1 MRRIA
6 LFGSTGSIGTQA
18 LEVISFHPDLLSVYA
33 LTTHRNVPLLAD
45 QVQKY
50 HPKVVVIADRDAAN
64 QHAPILKGLNC
75 TVLLGNE
82 GLLTLARHDGYEVM
96 LSALVGFAGLRP
108 TLLAIESG
116 HEIALANKETLVVAG
131 QLIMQSA
138 REHHVR
144 ILPVDSEHSAIYQ
157 CLMGECTPLE
167 RIWLTA
173 SGGPFWQIPLEKLG
187 QVTVEDA
194 LNHPRWLMGAK
205 VTIDSATMINKGFE
219 MMEACH
225 LFGVSEDQI
234 SILIHPESVVHSM
247 VQFVDGSVKAQLAVP
262 DMRLPISLALHG
274 GLRQPLPIARQP
286 FVGTS
291 LHFEEP
297 DAAHFPCLTLA
308 FEAFR
313 RGGNAPCLLNA
324 ANEVAVRAFLGKRI
338 HFMQIAQLIETTL
351 TSVDYDAAPTL
362 DALMYYHER
371 ATTLATTLLSK
382 L

>member
-18 LEVISFHPDLLSVYA
+18 LEVISFHPELLTVYA
-33 LTTHRNVPLLAD
+33 LTTHRNVPLLVEQAE
-45 QVQKY
+45 KY
-50 HPKVVVIADRDAAN
+50 HPAVVVVADEKAATE
-64 QHAPILKGLNC
+64 QAPLLKRLTC
-75 TVLLGNE
+75 TVLVGAE
-82 GLLTLARHDGYEVM
+82 GLCELAQHSDYDVM

-131 QLIMQSA
+131 QLIMSSA
-138 REHHVR
+138 QEHGVR

-157 CLMGECTPLE
+157 CLMGEETPLE

-173 SGGPFWQIPLEKLG
+173 SGGPFWQMPLDELS
-187 QVTVEDA
+187 QVTVADA
-194 LNHPRWLMGAK
+194 LHHPRWSMGAK
-205 VTIDSATMINKGFE
+205 VTIDSATMMNKGFE

-225 LFGVSEDQI
+225 LFAVSADQI

-247 VQFVDGSVKAQLAVP
+247 VQFADGSVKAQLAVP

-274 GLRQPLPIARQP
+274 GVREPLPIARQP
-286 FVGTS
+286 FVGTT

-297 DAAHFPCLTLA
+297 DAAHFPCLDLA

-313 RGGNAPCLLNA
+313 QGGNIPCLLNA
-324 ANEVAVRAFLGKRI
+324 ANEVAVRAFLDERI
-338 HFMQIAQLIETTL
+338 GFTEIARLIEPIMTAVT
-351 TSVDYDAAPTL
+351 YDATPTL
-362 DALMYYHER
+362 DALLHYHDV
-371 ATTLATTLLSK
+371 ATALATEQLPR
-382 L
+382 

>member
-18 LEVISFHPDLLSVYA
+18 LEVISFHPELLTVYA
-33 LTTHRNVPLLAD
+33 LTTHRNVPLLVEQAE
-45 QVQKY
+45 KY
-50 HPKVVVIADRDAAN
+50 HPAVVVVADEKAATE
-64 QHAPILKGLNC
+64 QAPLLKRLTC
-75 TVLLGNE
+75 TVLVGAE
-82 GLLTLARHDGYEVM
+82 GLCELAQHSDYDVM

-131 QLIMQSA
+131 QLIMRSA
-138 REHHVR
+138 REHSVR

-157 CLMGECTPLE
+157 CLMGEETPLE

-173 SGGPFWQIPLEKLG
+173 SGGPFWQMPLDKLS
-187 QVTVEDA
+187 QVTISDA
-194 LNHPRWLMGAK
+194 LHHPRWSMGAK
-205 VTIDSATMINKGFE
+205 VTIDSATMMNKGFE

-225 LFGVSEDQI
+225 LFAVAADQI

-247 VQFVDGSVKAQLAVP
+247 VQFADGSVKAQLAVP

-274 GLRQPLPIARQP
+274 GVREPLPIARQP
-286 FVGTS
+286 FVGTT

-297 DAAHFPCLTLA
+297 DAAHFPCLALA

-313 RGGNAPCLLNA
+313 QGGNIPCLLNA
-324 ANEVAVRAFLGKRI
+324 ANEVAVRAFLDERI
-338 HFMQIAQLIETTL
+338 GFTEIAQLIEPIMTA
-351 TSVDYDAAPTL
+351 VPYDAAPTL
-362 DALMYYHER
+362 EALLHYHDV
-371 ATTLATTLLSK
+371 ATALATEQLPH
-382 L
+382 

>member
-18 LEVISFHPDLLSVYA
+18 LEVISFHPELLTVYA
-33 LTTHRNVPLLAD
+33 LTTHRNVPLLVEQAE
-45 QVQKY
+45 KY
-50 HPKVVVIADRDAAN
+50 HPAVVVVADEKAATE
-64 QHAPILKGLNC
+64 HAALLKGLTC
-75 TVLLGNE
+75 TVLVGAE
-82 GLLTLARHDGYEVM
+82 GLCELAQHSDYDVM

-131 QLIMQSA
+131 QLIMRSA
-138 REHHVR
+138 REYGVR

-157 CLMGECTPLE
+157 CLMGEETPLE

-173 SGGPFWQIPLEKLG
+173 SGGPFWQMPLDKLS
-187 QVTVEDA
+187 QVTVADA
-194 LNHPRWLMGAK
+194 LHHPRWSMGAK
-205 VTIDSATMINKGFE
+205 VTIDSATMMNKGFE

-225 LFGVSEDQI
+225 LFAVAADQI

-247 VQFVDGSVKAQLAVP
+247 VQFADGSVKAQLAVP

-274 GLRQPLPIARQP
+274 GVREPLPIARQP
-286 FVGTS
+286 FVGTT

-297 DAAHFPCLTLA
+297 DAAHFPCLSLA

-313 RGGNAPCLLNA
+313 QGGNIPCLLNA
-324 ANEVAVRAFLGKRI
+324 ANEVAVRAFLDERI
-338 HFMQIAQLIETTL
+338 GFTEIARLIEPIMTA
-351 TSVDYDAAPTL
+351 VPYDATPTL
-362 DALMYYHER
+362 DALLHYHDQ
-371 ATTLATTLLSK
+371 ATALATEQLPR
-382 L
+382 

>member
-18 LEVISFHPDLLSVYA
+18 LEVISFHPELLSVYA
-33 LTTHRNVPLLAD
+33 LTTHRNVPLLVEQAE
-45 QVQKY
+45 KY
-50 HPKVVVIADRDAAN
+50 HPAVVVIADEKAATE
-64 QHAPILKGLNC
+64 HAALLKGLTC
-75 TVLLGNE
+75 TVLVGVE
-82 GLLTLARHDGYEVM
+82 GLCELAQHSDYDVM

-131 QLIMQSA
+131 QLIMHAAQ
-138 REHHVR
+138 EHSVR

-157 CLMGECTPLE
+157 CLMGEETPLE

-173 SGGPFWQIPLEKLG
+173 SGGPFWQMPLDKLS
-187 QVTVEDA
+187 QVTVADA
-194 LNHPRWLMGAK
+194 LHHPRWSMGAK
-205 VTIDSATMINKGFE
+205 VTIDSATMMNKGFE

-225 LFGVSEDQI
+225 LFAVSADQI

-247 VQFVDGSVKAQLAVP
+247 VQFADGSVKAQLAVP

-274 GLRQPLPIARQP
+274 GVREPLPIARQP

-297 DAAHFPCLTLA
+297 DSAHFPCLGLA

-313 RGGNAPCLLNA
+313 QGGNIPCLLNA
-324 ANEVAVRAFLGKRI
+324 ANEVAVRAFLDERI
-338 HFMQIAQLIETTL
+338 GFTEIARLIEPIMTA
-351 TSVDYDAAPTL
+351 VPYDATPTL
-362 DALMYYHER
+362 DALLHYHDV
-371 ATTLATTLLSK
+371 ATALATEQLPR
-382 L
+382 

>member
-18 LEVISFHPDLLSVYA
+18 LEVISFHPELLTVYA
-33 LTTHRNVPLLAD
+33 LTTHRNVPLLVEQAE
-45 QVQKY
+45 KY
-50 HPKVVVIADRDAAN
+50 HPAVVVVADEKAATE
-64 QHAPILKGLNC
+64 QATLLKRLTC
-75 TVLLGNE
+75 TVLVGAE
-82 GLLTLARHDGYEVM
+82 GLCELAQHSDYNVM

-131 QLIMQSA
+131 QLIMSSA
-138 REHHVR
+138 QEHGVR

-157 CLMGECTPLE
+157 CLMGEETPLE

-173 SGGPFWQIPLEKLG
+173 SGGPFWQMPLDELS
-187 QVTVEDA
+187 QVTVADA
-194 LNHPRWLMGAK
+194 LHHPRWSMGAK
-205 VTIDSATMINKGFE
+205 VTIDSATMMNKGFE

-225 LFGVSEDQI
+225 LFAVAADQI

-247 VQFVDGSVKAQLAVP
+247 VQFADGSVKAQLAVP

-274 GLRQPLPIARQP
+274 GVREPLPIARQP
-286 FVGTS
+286 FVGTT

-297 DAAHFPCLTLA
+297 DAAHFPCLGLA

-313 RGGNAPCLLNA
+313 QSGNIPCLLNA
-324 ANEVAVRAFLGKRI
+324 ANEVAVRAFLDERI
-338 HFMQIAQLIETTL
+338 GFTEIARLIEPIMTA
-351 TSVDYDAAPTL
+351 VPYDATPTL
-362 DALMYYHER
+362 DALLHYHDV
-371 ATTLATTLLSK
+371 ATALATEQLPR
-382 L
+382 

>member
-18 LEVISFHPDLLSVYA
+18 LEVISFHPELLTVYA
-33 LTTHRNVPLLAD
+33 LTTHRNVPLLVEQAE
-45 QVQKY
+45 KY
-50 HPKVVVIADRDAAN
+50 HPVVVVVADEKAATE
-64 QHAPILKGLNC
+64 HATLLKGLTC
-75 TVLLGNE
+75 TVLVGVE
-82 GLLTLARHDGYEVM
+82 GLCELAQHRDYDVM

-131 QLIMQSA
+131 QLIMHAAQ
-138 REHHVR
+138 EHSVR

-157 CLMGECTPLE
+157 CLMGEETPLE

-173 SGGPFWQIPLEKLG
+173 SGGPFWQMPLDQLS
-187 QVTVEDA
+187 QVTVADA
-194 LNHPRWLMGAK
+194 LHHPRWSMGAK
-205 VTIDSATMINKGFE
+205 VTIDSATMMNKGFE

-225 LFGVSEDQI
+225 LFAVSADQI
-234 SILIHPESVVHSM
+234 SILIHPESIVHSM
-247 VQFVDGSVKAQLAVP
+247 VQFADGSVKAQLAVP

-274 GLRQPLPIARQP
+274 GVREPLPIARQP

-297 DAAHFPCLTLA
+297 DAAHFPCLGLA

-313 RGGNAPCLLNA
+313 QGRNIPCLLNA
-324 ANEVAVRAFLGKRI
+324 ANEVAVRAFLDERI
-338 HFMQIAQLIETTL
+338 GFTEIARLIEPIMTA
-351 TSVDYDAAPTL
+351 VPYDATPTL
-362 DALMYYHER
+362 DALLHYHDV
-371 ATTLATTLLSK
+371 ATALATEQLPR
-382 L
+382 

>member
-18 LEVISFHPDLLSVYA
+18 LEVISFHPELLSVYA
-33 LTTHRNVPLLAD
+33 LTTHRNVPLLVEQAE
-45 QVQKY
+45 KY
-50 HPKVVVIADRDAAN
+50 HPAVVVVANEKAAAE
-64 QHAPILKGLNC
+64 HAALLKGLTC
-75 TVLLGNE
+75 TILVGVE
-82 GLLTLARHDGYEVM
+82 GLCELAQHSDYDVM

-131 QLIMQSA
+131 QLIMRSA
-138 REHHVR
+138 REHGVR

-157 CLMGECTPLE
+157 CLMGEETPLE

-173 SGGPFWQIPLEKLG
+173 SGGPFWQMPLDQLS
-187 QVTVEDA
+187 QVTVADA
-194 LNHPRWLMGAK
+194 LHHPRWSMGAK
-205 VTIDSATMINKGFE
+205 VTIDSATMMNKGFE

-225 LFGVSEDQI
+225 LFAVSADQI

-247 VQFVDGSVKAQLAVP
+247 VQFADGSVKAQLAVP

-274 GLRQPLPIARQP
+274 GVRESLPIARQP
-286 FVGTS
+286 FVGTT

-297 DAAHFPCLTLA
+297 DAAHVPCLGLA

-313 RGGNAPCLLNA
+313 QGGNIPCLLNA
-324 ANEVAVRAFLGKRI
+324 ANEVAVRAFLDERI
-338 HFMQIAQLIETTL
+338 GFTEIAQLIEPIMTA
-351 TSVDYDAAPTL
+351 VPYDATPTL
-362 DALMYYHER
+362 EGLLHYHDV
-371 ATTLATTLLSK
+371 ATALATEHLPR
-382 L
+382 

>member
-18 LEVISFHPDLLSVYA
+18 LEVISFHPELLSVYA
-33 LTTHRNVPLLAD
+33 LTTHRNVPLLVE
-45 QVQKY
+45 QVEKY
-50 HPKVVVIADRDAAN
+50 HPAVVVVADEKASTEHTAL
-64 QHAPILKGLNC
+64 LKRLTC
-75 TVLLGNE
+75 TVLVGAE
-82 GLLTLARHDGYEVM
+82 GLCELAQHSDYDVM

-131 QLIMQSA
+131 QLIMRSA
-138 REHHVR
+138 REHDVR

-157 CLMGECTPLE
+157 CLMGEETPLE

-173 SGGPFWQIPLEKLG
+173 SGGPFWQMPLEQLS
-187 QVTVEDA
+187 QVTVADA
-194 LNHPRWLMGAK
+194 LHHPRWSMGAK
-205 VTIDSATMINKGFE
+205 VTIDSATMMNKGFE

-225 LFGVSEDQI
+225 LFAVAADQI

-247 VQFVDGSVKAQLAVP
+247 VQFADGSVKAQLAVP

-274 GLRQPLPIARQP
+274 GVRESLPIARQP
-286 FVGTS
+286 FVGTT

-297 DAAHFPCLTLA
+297 DAAHFPCLALA

-313 RGGNAPCLLNA
+313 QGGNIPCLLNA
-324 ANEVAVRAFLGKRI
+324 ANEVAVRAFLDERI
-338 HFMQIAQLIETTL
+338 GFTEIAQLIEPIMTA
-351 TSVDYDAAPTL
+351 VPYDATPTL
-362 DALMYYHER
+362 EALLHYHDV
-371 ATTLATTLLSK
+371 ATALATEQLPH
-382 L
+382 

>member
-18 LEVISFHPDLLSVYA
+18 LEVISFHPELLTVYA
-33 LTTHRNVPLLAD
+33 LTTHRNVPLLVEQAE
-45 QVQKY
+45 KY
-50 HPKVVVIADRDAAN
+50 HPAVVVVADEKAATE
-64 QHAPILKGLNC
+64 QAPLLKRLTC
-75 TVLLGNE
+75 TVLVGAE
-82 GLLTLARHDGYEVM
+82 GLCELAQHSDYDVM

-131 QLIMQSA
+131 QLIMSSA
-138 REHHVR
+138 QEHGVR

-157 CLMGECTPLE
+157 CLMGEETPLE

-173 SGGPFWQIPLEKLG
+173 SGGPFWQMPLDELS
-187 QVTVEDA
+187 QVTVADA
-194 LNHPRWLMGAK
+194 LHHPRWSMGAK
-205 VTIDSATMINKGFE
+205 VTIDSATMMNKGFE

-225 LFGVSEDQI
+225 LFAVSADQI

-247 VQFVDGSVKAQLAVP
+247 VQFADGSVKAQLAVP

-274 GLRQPLPIARQP
+274 GVREPLPIARQP
-286 FVGTS
+286 FVGTT

-297 DAAHFPCLTLA
+297 DADHFPCLSLA

-313 RGGNAPCLLNA
+313 QGGNIPCLLNA
-324 ANEVAVRAFLGKRI
+324 ANEVAVRAFLDERI
-338 HFMQIAQLIETTL
+338 GFTEIARLIEPIMTA
-351 TSVDYDAAPTL
+351 VPYDATPTL
-362 DALMYYHER
+362 DALLHYHDV
-371 ATTLATTLLSK
+371 ATALASEQLSR
-382 L
+382 

>member
-18 LEVISFHPDLLSVYA
+18 LEVISFHPELLSVYA
-33 LTTHRNVPLLAD
+33 LTTHRNVPLLVE
-45 QVQKY
+45 QVEKY
-50 HPKVVVIADRDAAN
+50 HPAVVVVADEKAATE
-64 QHAPILKGLNC
+64 HTALLKRLTC
-75 TVLLGNE
+75 TVLVGAE
-82 GLLTLARHDGYEVM
+82 GLCELAQHSDYDVM

-131 QLIMQSA
+131 QLIMRSA
-138 REHHVR
+138 REHDVR

-157 CLMGECTPLE
+157 CLMGEETPLE

-173 SGGPFWQIPLEKLG
+173 SGGPFWQMPLEQLS
-187 QVTVEDA
+187 QVTVADA
-194 LNHPRWLMGAK
+194 LHHPRWSMGAK
-205 VTIDSATMINKGFE
+205 VTIDSATMMNKGFE

-225 LFGVSEDQI
+225 LFAVAADQI

-247 VQFVDGSVKAQLAVP
+247 VQFADGSVKAQLAVP

-274 GLRQPLPIARQP
+274 GVRESLPIARQP
-286 FVGTS
+286 FVGTT

-297 DAAHFPCLTLA
+297 DAAHVPCLGLA

-313 RGGNAPCLLNA
+313 QGGNIPCLLNA
-324 ANEVAVRAFLGKRI
+324 ANEVAVRAFLDERI
-338 HFMQIAQLIETTL
+338 GFTEIAQLIEPIMTA
-351 TSVDYDAAPTL
+351 VPYDATPTL
-362 DALMYYHER
+362 EALLHYHDV
-371 ATTLATTLLSK
+371 ATALATEQLPH
-382 L
+382 

>member
-18 LEVISFHPDLLSVYA
+18 LEVISFHPELLSVYA
-33 LTTHRNVPLLAD
+33 LTTHRNVPLLVE
-45 QVQKY
+45 QVEKY
-50 HPKVVVIADRDAAN
+50 HPAVVVVADEKVATEHTAL
-64 QHAPILKGLNC
+64 LKRLTC
-75 TVLLGNE
+75 TVLVGAE
-82 GLLTLARHDGYEVM
+82 GLCELAQHSDYDVM

-131 QLIMQSA
+131 QLIMRSA
-138 REHHVR
+138 REHDVR

-157 CLMGECTPLE
+157 CLMGEETPLE

-173 SGGPFWQIPLEKLG
+173 SGGPFWQMPLEQLS
-187 QVTVEDA
+187 QVTVADA
-194 LNHPRWLMGAK
+194 LHHPRWSMGAK
-205 VTIDSATMINKGFE
+205 VTIDSATMMNKGFE

-225 LFGVSEDQI
+225 LFAVAADQI

-247 VQFVDGSVKAQLAVP
+247 VQFADGSVKAQLAVP

-274 GLRQPLPIARQP
+274 GVREPLPIARQP

-297 DAAHFPCLTLA
+297 DAAHFPCLSLA

-313 RGGNAPCLLNA
+313 QGGNIPCLLNA
-324 ANEVAVRAFLGKRI
+324 ANEVAVRAFLDERI
-338 HFMQIAQLIETTL
+338 GFTEIAQLIEPIMTAV
-351 TSVDYDAAPTL
+351 SYDAAPTL
-362 DALMYYHER
+362 EALLHYHDV
-371 ATTLATTLLSK
+371 ATALATEQLPH
-382 L
+382 

>member
-18 LEVISFHPDLLSVYA
+18 LEVISFHPELLSVYA
-33 LTTHRNVPLLAD
+33 LTTHRNVPLLVE
-45 QVQKY
+45 QVEKY
-50 HPKVVVIADRDAAN
+50 HPEKVATEHTAL
-64 QHAPILKGLNC
+64 LKRLTC
-75 TVLLGNE
+75 TVLVGAE
-82 GLLTLARHDGYEVM
+82 GLCELAQHSDYDVM

-131 QLIMQSA
+131 QLIMRSA
-138 REHHVR
+138 REHDVR

-157 CLMGECTPLE
+157 CLMGEETPLE

-173 SGGPFWQIPLEKLG
+173 SGGPFWQMPLEQLS
-187 QVTVEDA
+187 QVTVADA
-194 LNHPRWLMGAK
+194 LHHPRWSMGAK
-205 VTIDSATMINKGFE
+205 VTIDSATMMNKGFE

-225 LFGVSEDQI
+225 LFAVAADQI

-247 VQFVDGSVKAQLAVP
+247 VQFADGSVKAQLAVP

-274 GLRQPLPIARQP
+274 GVREPLPIARQP

-297 DAAHFPCLTLA
+297 DAAHFPCLSLA

-313 RGGNAPCLLNA
+313 QGGNIPCLLNA
-324 ANEVAVRAFLGKRI
+324 ANEVAVRAFLDERI
-338 HFMQIAQLIETTL
+338 GFTEIAQLIEPIMTAV
-351 TSVDYDAAPTL
+351 SYDAAPTL
-362 DALMYYHER
+362 EALLHYHDV
-371 ATTLATTLLSK
+371 ATALATEQLPH
-382 L
+382 

>member
-18 LEVISFHPDLLSVYA
+18 LEVISFHPELLSVYA
-33 LTTHRNVPLLAD
+33 LTTHRNVPLLVEQAE
-45 QVQKY
+45 KY
-50 HPKVVVIADRDAAN
+50 HPAVVVVADEEAATE
-64 QHAPILKGLNC
+64 QAPLLKRLTC
-75 TVLLGNE
+75 TVLVGAE
-82 GLLTLARHDGYEVM
+82 GLCELAQHSDYDVM

-131 QLIMQSA
+131 QLIMSSA
-138 REHHVR
+138 REHGVR

-157 CLMGECTPLE
+157 CLMGEETPLE

-173 SGGPFWQIPLEKLG
+173 SGGPFWQMPLDELS
-187 QVTVEDA
+187 QVTVADA
-194 LNHPRWLMGAK
+194 LHHPRWSMGAK
-205 VTIDSATMINKGFE
+205 VTIDSATMMNKGFE

-225 LFGVSEDQI
+225 LFAVSADQI

-247 VQFVDGSVKAQLAVP
+247 VQFADGSVKAQLAVP

-274 GLRQPLPIARQP
+274 GVREPLPIARQP
-286 FVGTS
+286 FVGTT

-297 DAAHFPCLTLA
+297 DAAHSPCLSLA

-313 RGGNAPCLLNA
+313 QGGNIPCLLNA
-324 ANEVAVRAFLGKRI
+324 ANEVAVRAFLDERI
-338 HFMQIAQLIETTL
+338 GFTEIARLIEPIMTA
-351 TSVDYDAAPTL
+351 VPYDATPTL
-362 DALMYYHER
+362 DALLHYHDV
-371 ATTLATTLLSK
+371 ATALATEQLPR
-382 L
+382 

>member
-18 LEVISFHPDLLSVYA
+18 LEVISFHPELLTVYA
-33 LTTHRNVPLLAD
+33 LTTHRNVPLLVEQAE
-45 QVQKY
+45 KY
-50 HPKVVVIADRDAAN
+50 HPAVVVVADEKAATE
-64 QHAPILKGLNC
+64 QAPLLKRLTC
-75 TVLLGNE
+75 TVLVGAE
-82 GLLTLARHDGYEVM
+82 GLCELAQHSDYDVM

-131 QLIMQSA
+131 QLIMSSA
-138 REHHVR
+138 QEHGVR

-157 CLMGECTPLE
+157 CLMGEETPLE

-173 SGGPFWQIPLEKLG
+173 SGGPFWQMPLDELS
-187 QVTVEDA
+187 QVTVADA
-194 LNHPRWLMGAK
+194 LHHPRWSMGAK
-205 VTIDSATMINKGFE
+205 VTIDSATMMNKGFE

-225 LFGVSEDQI
+225 LFAVSADQI

-247 VQFVDGSVKAQLAVP
+247 VQFADGSVKAQLAVP

-274 GLRQPLPIARQP
+274 GVREPLPIARQP
-286 FVGTS
+286 FVGTT

-297 DAAHFPCLTLA
+297 DAAHFPCLGLA

-313 RGGNAPCLLNA
+313 QGGNIPCLLNA
-324 ANEVAVRAFLGKRI
+324 ANEVAVRAFLDERI
-338 HFMQIAQLIETTL
+338 GFTEIARL
-351 TSVDYDAAPTL
+351 
-362 DALMYYHER
+362 
-371 ATTLATTLLSK
+371 
-382 L
+382 

>member
-18 LEVISFHPDLLSVYA
+18 LEVISFHPELLSVYA
-33 LTTHRNVPLLAD
+33 LTTHRNVPLLVEQAE
-45 QVQKY
+45 KY
-50 HPKVVVIADRDAAN
+50 HPAVVVVADEKAATE
-64 QHAPILKGLNC
+64 HTALLKRLTC
-75 TVLLGNE
+75 TVLVGAE
-82 GLLTLARHDGYEVM
+82 GLCELAQHSDYDVM

-131 QLIMQSA
+131 QLIMRSA
-138 REHHVR
+138 REHDVR

-157 CLMGECTPLE
+157 CLMGEETPLE

-173 SGGPFWQIPLEKLG
+173 SGGPFWQMPLEQLS
-187 QVTVEDA
+187 QVTVADA
-194 LNHPRWLMGAK
+194 LHHPRWSMGAK
-205 VTIDSATMINKGFE
+205 VTIDSATMMNKGFE

-225 LFGVSEDQI
+225 LFAVAADQI

-247 VQFVDGSVKAQLAVP
+247 VQFADGSVKAQLAVP

-274 GLRQPLPIARQP
+274 GVREPLPIARQP
-286 FVGTS
+286 FVGTT

-297 DAAHFPCLTLA
+297 DAAHFPCLSLA

-313 RGGNAPCLLNA
+313 QGGNIPCLLNA
-324 ANEVAVRAFLGKRI
+324 ANEVAVRAFLDERI
-338 HFMQIAQLIETTL
+338 GFTEIARLIEPIMTA
-351 TSVDYDAAPTL
+351 VPYDATPTL
-362 DALMYYHER
+362 DALLHYHDV
-371 ATTLATTLLSK
+371 ATALATEQLPR
-382 L
+382 